1 MSPRPEAAGGE
12 NALAG
17 LDRLIHEPARMLL
30 MSLLSVVES
39 ADFLFLQRQ
48 TGLTAGNLS
57 SHLSRLEEAGYVRMA
72 KQFVGKKPNTL
83 LSLTREGHRAFDR
96 YRENLTQ
103 VLEVRP
109 DEQG

>member
-1 MSPRPEAAGGE
+1 MSPQLESGPGDGP
-12 NALAG
+12 LAG
-17 LDRLIHEPARMLL
+17 LDRLIHEPARMLV

-57 SHLSRLEEAGYVRMA
+57 SHISRLEEAKYVRVA
-72 KQFVGKKPNTL
+72 KKFVGKKPNTL
-83 LSLTREGHRAFDR
+83 LSLTREGRRAFDR